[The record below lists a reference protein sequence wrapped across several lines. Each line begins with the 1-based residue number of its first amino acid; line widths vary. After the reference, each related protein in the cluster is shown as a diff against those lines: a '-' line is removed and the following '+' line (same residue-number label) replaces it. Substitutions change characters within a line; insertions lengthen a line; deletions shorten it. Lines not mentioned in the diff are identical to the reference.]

1 MKTTIMTITTLI
13 ILNGCG
19 TVIDS
24 NGNLLVD
31 TNTQSGTNTTSSSN
45 SNSNNNSNSNSS
57 STNNSNNNSNSNS
70 TNNSNNN
77 SNSSSTNN
85 SNNNSN
91 SNSTNSSNNNS
102 NSSSTNSS
110 NNNSNSN
117 STSSLAQER
126 TDALAS
132 HNNERKLLYT
142 NGDLVWSNTV
152 ELSAQNYANTLAQ
165 NGTFTHSNNSYGE
178 NLYASSSSATLK
190 NGVDSWI
197 SEKSAYSYASNS
209 CVNNRVCGHYT
220 QVIWKNT
227 TEVGCAKAIYQTGQY
242 QGWTVVVC
250 QYNSAGNYIGQKPY

>member
-57 STNNSNNNSNSNS
+57 STNNSNNNSNSN
-70 TNNSNNN
+70 
-77 SNSSSTNN
+77 
-85 SNNNSN
+85 
-91 SNSTNSSNNNS
+91 
-102 NSSSTNSS
+102 STNSS